1 MMADNSSELS
11 DDVLV
16 AYADNEL
23 PENEMNRLTQLIEA
37 DAEAASKVDAFRRS
51 GEQLR
56 DFFSVDVPAVTPPD
70 IAEKIRAMGGS
81 DDPVDNVVSLVTY
94 RQRLTR
100 GFQAMSSG
108 AGLQKIAASLF
119 VGVFV
124 GIGGASQFGEDTQT
138 GVNGASQIT
147 VRGATAPVEDTSRA
161 LLLRSGGLS
170 FASGSTL
177 FKGKPYRVEI
187 KTAGAEKVSLIYHEK
202 NEAPVTLIDRKASGE
217 LKTLKFP
224 DIEGK
229 GITIDTSAPF
239 VTFEIRLETKGQTSR
254 RFSVFG
260 IK

>member
-1 MMADNSSELS
+1 MADNSSELS

-23 PENEMNRLTQLIEA
+23 PEDEMNRLTQLIEA
-37 DAEAASKVDAFRRS
+37 DAEAANKVDAFRRS

-56 DFFSVDVPAVTPPD
+56 GIFAVDVPAVTPPD
-70 IAEKIRAMGGS
+70 IAEKIRAMGGA
-81 DDPVDNVVSLVTY
+81 DDPVDNVVSLETY

-124 GIGGASQFGEDTQT
+124 GIGGMSQFGEYSQT
-138 GVNGASQIT
+138 GGNGASQIT
-147 VRGATAPVEDTSRA
+147 VRGATAPVEDTSGA
-161 LLLRSGGLS
+161 LLLRSGSLS
-170 FASGSTL
+170 FASGSTISKEKL
-177 FKGKPYRVEI
+177 YRIEI

-202 NEAPVTLIDRKASGE
+202 NEAPVTLLDRKSPGG
-217 LKTLKFP
+217 LKTLQFP
-224 DIEGK
+224 YIAEK
-229 GITIDTSAPF
+229 GIKIDTSVPF
-239 VTFEIRLETKGQTSR
+239 VTFEVRLETKGQTTR
-254 RFSVFG
+254 GFSVFG